1 MRGDLGGLLGLPISF
16 YRRVPAE
23 CFGRQ
28 SRLVQSEPLLRPER
42 NVGGQTLP
50 EGCEMTTTRTHVL
63 AIVAAVLFSLLEP
76 SFAMSRSRHP
86 SSARFQGATNE
97 SRGVVTSPSR
107 VPAFDPRGS
116 SAYPFGRGVN
126 FPYPDRPYGDPD
138 HW

>member
-1 MRGDLGGLLGLPISF
+1 MTMSIVRAL
-16 YRRVPAE
+16 A
-23 CFGRQ
+23 
-28 SRLVQSEPLLRPER
+28 
-42 NVGGQTLP
+42 VGG
-50 EGCEMTTTRTHVL
+50 
-63 AIVAAVLFSLLEP
+63 AVLFSILEP
-76 SFAMSRSRHP
+76 SFAMSHSRHP
-86 SSARFQGATNE
+86 SSARFEGATNE

>member
-1 MRGDLGGLLGLPISF
+1 MTVTIVRI
-16 YRRVPAE
+16 
-23 CFGRQ
+23 
-28 SRLVQSEPLLRPER
+28 LVI
-42 NVGGQTLP
+42 G
-50 EGCEMTTTRTHVL
+50 
-63 AIVAAVLFSLLEP
+63 AAVLFSISEP
-76 SFAMSRSRHP
+76 SFAMPQSRHS
-86 SSARFQGATNE
+86 SSARFHGATNE